1 GNGNGSGGGSG
12 TGSTGQ
18 ASTAQSVGIV
28 DINTVIDFGQGKAAG
43 TGMVLT
49 SNHVVQ
55 DSTAISVTVV
65 STGKTYTAAVV
76 GTDPTDDVAVIQLK
90 DASGLATAK
99 LGDSS
104 KVSVGMAVTAV
115 GNAGGTGGTPS
126 AASGTV
132 SAINQSITASDD
144 NGSNAERLT
153 GMIQVNANIQPG
165 DSGGALYE
173 NATGT
178 VIGMNTAASSSSG
191 RFSNTTD
198 TTGFAI
204 PIAKATSI
212 ADQIESGTRTS
223 TIHIGYPAFLGV
235 QLASS
240 AQTQSGGA
248 TIDGVVSGSAA
259 AKAGLTRGDTITA
272 VDGKAVSSPSGLS
285 TIMTSHRP
293 GDQVK
298 LSYTT
303 SSGQSQTVTLTLGQ
317 GPAD

>member
-1 GNGNGSGGGSG
+1 
-12 TGSTGQ
+12 
-18 ASTAQSVGIV
+18 
-28 DINTVIDFGQGKAAG
+28 
-43 TGMVLT
+43 M
-49 SNHVVQ
+49 
-55 DSTAISVTVV
+55 
-65 STGKTYTAAVV
+65 V

-104 KVSVGMAVTAV
+104 KVAVGTAVTAV
-115 GNAGGTGGTPS
+115 GNAGGTGGTPT

-165 DSGGALYE
+165 DSGGALYD

-178 VIGMNTAASSSSG
+178 VIGMNTARLVQRPAGSATAP
-191 RFSNTTD
+191 R

-235 QLASS
+235 QLA
-240 AQTQSGGA
+240 ALGAGPVRRRHHRRRGQRLGG
-248 TIDGVVSGSAA
+248 GQG
-259 AKAGLTRGDTITA
+259 
-272 VDGKAVSSPSGLS
+272 
-285 TIMTSHRP
+285 RP
-293 GDQVK
+293 GRW
-298 LSYTT
+298 
-303 SSGQSQTVTLTLGQ
+303 
-317 GPAD
+317 